1 MNSYEM
7 TWKRNVGMMKWRKAT
22 GQVFSPELEAHFEEM
37 CHQVAEAERRREL
50 KMKIWGAIN
59 VVTFGLVG
67 LPTDEAPLQLPE
79 EMKDEVYR
87 KNEAGY
93 NQLDLDSLAHPFR
106 RVLRSSTNHA
116 QQPER
121 AMAAGT
127 TALPSIRRKRSPSDS
142 AQEGSR
148 TQKKARKSASTKST
162 DKKFNK

>member
-50 KMKIWGAIN
+50 KMKIWGAVN
-59 VVTFGLVG
+59 VVTFGMVG

-93 NQLDLDSLAHPFR
+93 MQY
-106 RVLRSSTNHA
+106 LRSQSDPNSRELYCSTTVHDEVKDTSA
-116 QQPER
+116 
-121 AMAAGT
+121 
-127 TALPSIRRKRSPSDS
+127 
-142 AQEGSR
+142 AQECGNIVQQQLLRYRGNYRGHS
-148 TQKKARKSASTKST
+148 SAHQV
-162 DKKFNK
+162 